1 MKMFTPIGI
10 AFLDPEDMTGTA
22 VFLASDD
29 AKLIHGE
36 TIIVDGVEQQV
47 EISAITPWDT
57 LVSTLDDERYNRIGD
72 IVSTVLLE
80 TGEEPVL
87 LE

>member
-1 MKMFTPIGI
+1 MVKSAIRGQI
-10 AFLDPEDMTGTA
+10 DEKK
-22 VFLASDD
+22 V
-29 AKLIHGE
+29 E

-72 IVSTVLLE
+72 IVSAVLLE